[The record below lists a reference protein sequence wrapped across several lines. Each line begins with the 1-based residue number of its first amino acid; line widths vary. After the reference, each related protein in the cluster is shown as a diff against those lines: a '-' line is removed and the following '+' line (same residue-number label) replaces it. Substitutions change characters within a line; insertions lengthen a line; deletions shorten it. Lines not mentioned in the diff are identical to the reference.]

1 MMEPQLTL
9 NQEFFDEYFEEIF
22 ATVPQPELA
31 KDILAAM
38 VCSAEPVGQQ
48 LLLNK
53 ISSVGLQELIQV
65 GLLRQQERSIRFAYP
80 EMRRVVTDWVK
91 DRVSLP
97 LIHKKIAEAWMELVE
112 RWGLAF
118 GSSDWSSLVI
128 GRRTFQS
135 PSISFTGDSR
145 CTECLV
151 T

>member
-1 MMEPQLTL
+1 MGYICHWIR
-9 NQEFFDEYFEEIF
+9 FFDEYFEELF

-38 VCSAEPVGQQ
+38 VCSAEPVEQ

-80 EMRRVVTDWVK
+80 EMRRVVTGWVK

-97 LIHKKIAEAWMELVE
+97 
-112 RWGLAF
+112 RF
-118 GSSDWSSLVI
+118 T
-128 GRRTFQS
+128 RR
-135 PSISFTGDSR
+135 
-145 CTECLV
+145 
-151 T
+151 